1 MNRLELRKLSLE
13 FRRLSSNLL
22 NSTDDTADI
31 NLSRF
36 LKFIDG
42 NELISGI
49 IQDKI
54 SGVDYDFKECY
65 DIGSDDWAD
74 YTPPVDEAC
83 HIKAQ
88 YDYLNFINNENTV
101 NVRSQAMNYCWSDKK
116 INTIIQNFL
125 DMAFKPLIDF
135 INDQLSM
142 EMIVYDEKAKA
153 MGGNTYIQ
161 NIETVNGSAS
171 QQNSGVI
178 NTYNTTN
185 DTSSMLD
192 LIDKLLA
199 SLPEIQGV
207 DAEEIENVKDDLE
220 MVQEQLKTDN
230 PKKNRIGK
238 ALVGIKKFAGDFS
251 MKLAVT
257 LAAGAVTGADGKFE
271 RSGLGSDGK
280 CKEAT
285 NTAFNFLK
293 ANSNRISGSIS
304 TTTKDY
310 IINYQDL
317 QGIGMTDKLALPTL
331 IALSSVALG
340 KPVASSLA
348 VLGEISIAG
357 TLIKVD
363 ELANSLQVCLD
374 SGAKKVLLPIVSA
387 ADIGAVPS
395 DLIGCFNLI
404 FYSSAEDAV
413 YKALGVE

>member
-22 NSTDDTADI
+22 NSTNDTADI

-42 NELISGI
+42 NELISVI

-54 SGVDYDFKECY
+54 SGVDYDFKKCY
-65 DIGSDDWAD
+65 AIGCSGWAD
-74 YTPPVDEAC
+74 YNPPEDEAC

-125 DMAFKPLIDF
+125 DMVFKPLIDF

-142 EMIVYDEKAKA
+142 EMIAYDEEEKA

-185 DTSSMLD
+185 DTSSMLE

-207 DAEEIENVKDDLE
+207 DEEEIENVKDDLE

-257 LAAGAVTGADGKFE
+257 LAAGAVTGADWGMLLQQLE
-271 RSGLGSDGK
+271 
-280 CKEAT
+280 
-285 NTAFNFLK
+285 NFI
-293 ANSNRISGSIS
+293 R
-304 TTTKDY
+304 
-310 IINYQDL
+310 
-317 QGIGMTDKLALPTL
+317 
-331 IALSSVALG
+331 
-340 KPVASSLA
+340 
-348 VLGEISIAG
+348 
-357 TLIKVD
+357 
-363 ELANSLQVCLD
+363 
-374 SGAKKVLLPIVSA
+374 
-387 ADIGAVPS
+387 
-395 DLIGCFNLI
+395 
-404 FYSSAEDAV
+404 
-413 YKALGVE
+413 

>member
-1 MNRLELRKLSLE
+1 LSVLWGGYMNRLELRKLSLE

-22 NSTDDTADI
+22 NSTNDTADI

-42 NELISGI
+42 NELISVI

-54 SGVDYDFKECY
+54 SGVDYDFKKCY
-65 DIGSDDWAD
+65 AIGCSGWAD
-74 YTPPVDEAC
+74 YNPPEDEAC

-142 EMIVYDEKAKA
+142 EMIAYDEEEKA

-185 DTSSMLD
+185 DTSSMLE

-207 DAEEIENVKDDLE
+207 DEEEIENVKDDLE

-257 LAAGAVTGADGKFE
+257 LAAGAVTGADWGMLLQQLE
-271 RSGLGSDGK
+271 
-280 CKEAT
+280 
-285 NTAFNFLK
+285 NFI
-293 ANSNRISGSIS
+293 R
-304 TTTKDY
+304 
-310 IINYQDL
+310 
-317 QGIGMTDKLALPTL
+317 
-331 IALSSVALG
+331 
-340 KPVASSLA
+340 
-348 VLGEISIAG
+348 
-357 TLIKVD
+357 
-363 ELANSLQVCLD
+363 
-374 SGAKKVLLPIVSA
+374 
-387 ADIGAVPS
+387 
-395 DLIGCFNLI
+395 
-404 FYSSAEDAV
+404 
-413 YKALGVE
+413 

>member
-1 MNRLELRKLSLE
+1 MNRLGLRKLSLE

-36 LKFIDG
+36 LKFING

-65 DIGSDDWAD
+65 DIGSADWAD
-74 YTPPVDEAC
+74 YTPQVDEAC

-125 DMAFKPLIDF
+125 DMAFKPLIDY

-142 EMIVYDEKAKA
+142 EMIVYDEEEKA

-185 DTSSMLD
+185 DTGSMLE

-257 LAAGAVTGADGKFE
+257 LAAGAVTGADWGMLLQQLE
-271 RSGLGSDGK
+271 
-280 CKEAT
+280 
-285 NTAFNFLK
+285 NFI
-293 ANSNRISGSIS
+293 R
-304 TTTKDY
+304 
-310 IINYQDL
+310 
-317 QGIGMTDKLALPTL
+317 
-331 IALSSVALG
+331 
-340 KPVASSLA
+340 
-348 VLGEISIAG
+348 
-357 TLIKVD
+357 
-363 ELANSLQVCLD
+363 
-374 SGAKKVLLPIVSA
+374 
-387 ADIGAVPS
+387 
-395 DLIGCFNLI
+395 
-404 FYSSAEDAV
+404 
-413 YKALGVE
+413 

>member
-1 MNRLELRKLSLE
+1 MSVLWGGYMNRLELRKLSLE

-22 NSTDDTADI
+22 NSTNDTADI

-49 IQDKI
+49 LQDKI
-54 SGVDYDFKECY
+54 SGVDYDFKKCY
-65 DIGSDDWAD
+65 AIGCSGWAD
-74 YTPPVDEAC
+74 YNPPEDEAC

-125 DMAFKPLIDF
+125 DMAFKPLIDY

-142 EMIVYDEKAKA
+142 EMIVYDEEEKA

-185 DTSSMLD
+185 DTGSMLE

-257 LAAGAVTGADGKFE
+257 LAAGAVTGADWGILLQQLE
-271 RSGLGSDGK
+271 
-280 CKEAT
+280 
-285 NTAFNFLK
+285 NFI
-293 ANSNRISGSIS
+293 R
-304 TTTKDY
+304 
-310 IINYQDL
+310 
-317 QGIGMTDKLALPTL
+317 
-331 IALSSVALG
+331 
-340 KPVASSLA
+340 
-348 VLGEISIAG
+348 
-357 TLIKVD
+357 
-363 ELANSLQVCLD
+363 
-374 SGAKKVLLPIVSA
+374 
-387 ADIGAVPS
+387 
-395 DLIGCFNLI
+395 
-404 FYSSAEDAV
+404 
-413 YKALGVE
+413 

>member
-1 MNRLELRKLSLE
+1 MSVLWGGYMNRLELRKLSLE

-22 NSTDDTADI
+22 NSTNDTADI

-49 IQDKI
+49 LQDKI
-54 SGVDYDFKECY
+54 SGVDYDFKKCY
-65 DIGSDDWAD
+65 AIGCSGWAD
-74 YTPPVDEAC
+74 YNPPEDEAC

-125 DMAFKPLIDF
+125 DMAFKPLIDY

-142 EMIVYDEKAKA
+142 EMIVYDEEEKA

-161 NIETVNGSAS
+161 NIKTVNGSAS

-185 DTSSMLD
+185 DTGSMLE

-257 LAAGAVTGADGKFE
+257 LAAGAVTGADWGILLQQLE
-271 RSGLGSDGK
+271 
-280 CKEAT
+280 
-285 NTAFNFLK
+285 NFI
-293 ANSNRISGSIS
+293 R
-304 TTTKDY
+304 
-310 IINYQDL
+310 
-317 QGIGMTDKLALPTL
+317 
-331 IALSSVALG
+331 
-340 KPVASSLA
+340 
-348 VLGEISIAG
+348 
-357 TLIKVD
+357 
-363 ELANSLQVCLD
+363 
-374 SGAKKVLLPIVSA
+374 
-387 ADIGAVPS
+387 
-395 DLIGCFNLI
+395 
-404 FYSSAEDAV
+404 
-413 YKALGVE
+413 

>member
-22 NSTDDTADI
+22 NSTNDTADI

-42 NELISGI
+42 NELISVI

-54 SGVDYDFKECY
+54 SGVDYDFKKCY
-65 DIGSDDWAD
+65 AIGCSGWAD
-74 YTPPVDEAC
+74 YNPPEDEAC

-142 EMIVYDEKAKA
+142 EMIVYDEEEKA

-185 DTSSMLD
+185 DTSSMLE

-207 DAEEIENVKDDLE
+207 DEEEIENVKDDLE

-257 LAAGAVTGADGKFE
+257 LAAGAVTGADWGMLLQQLE
-271 RSGLGSDGK
+271 
-280 CKEAT
+280 
-285 NTAFNFLK
+285 NFI
-293 ANSNRISGSIS
+293 R
-304 TTTKDY
+304 
-310 IINYQDL
+310 
-317 QGIGMTDKLALPTL
+317 
-331 IALSSVALG
+331 
-340 KPVASSLA
+340 
-348 VLGEISIAG
+348 
-357 TLIKVD
+357 
-363 ELANSLQVCLD
+363 
-374 SGAKKVLLPIVSA
+374 
-387 ADIGAVPS
+387 
-395 DLIGCFNLI
+395 
-404 FYSSAEDAV
+404 
-413 YKALGVE
+413 

>member
-22 NSTDDTADI
+22 NSTNDTADI

-54 SGVDYDFKECY
+54 SGVDYDFKKCY
-65 DIGSDDWAD
+65 AIGCSGWAD
-74 YTPPVDEAC
+74 YNPPEDEAC

-88 YDYLNFINNENTV
+88 YDYLTFINSEDKV
-101 NVRSQAMNYCWSDKK
+101 NVQGQSMRYCWSSRK
-116 INTIIQNFL
+116 INDNIQSFL
-125 DMAFKPLIDF
+125 EMAFKPLIDF

-142 EMIVYDEKAKA
+142 EMIVLDEEAKA

-185 DTSSMLD
+185 DTSSILE

-238 ALVGIKKFAGDFS
+238 ALVGIKKFANDFS
-251 MKLAVT
+251 KELVVT
-257 LAAGAVTGADGKFE
+257 LAVGAVTGADWGMLLQQLE
-271 RSGLGSDGK
+271 
-280 CKEAT
+280 
-285 NTAFNFLK
+285 NFI
-293 ANSNRISGSIS
+293 R
-304 TTTKDY
+304 
-310 IINYQDL
+310 
-317 QGIGMTDKLALPTL
+317 
-331 IALSSVALG
+331 
-340 KPVASSLA
+340 
-348 VLGEISIAG
+348 
-357 TLIKVD
+357 
-363 ELANSLQVCLD
+363 
-374 SGAKKVLLPIVSA
+374 
-387 ADIGAVPS
+387 
-395 DLIGCFNLI
+395 
-404 FYSSAEDAV
+404 
-413 YKALGVE
+413 

>member
-1 MNRLELRKLSLE
+1 MNRLGLRKLSLE

-36 LKFIDG
+36 LKFING

-65 DIGSDDWAD
+65 DIGSADWAD
-74 YTPPVDEAC
+74 CTPPVDEAC

-125 DMAFKPLIDF
+125 DMAFKPIIDY

-142 EMIVYDEKAKA
+142 EMIVYDEEEKA

-185 DTSSMLD
+185 DTGSMLE

-257 LAAGAVTGADGKFE
+257 LAAGAVTGADWGMLLQQLE
-271 RSGLGSDGK
+271 
-280 CKEAT
+280 
-285 NTAFNFLK
+285 NFI
-293 ANSNRISGSIS
+293 R
-304 TTTKDY
+304 
-310 IINYQDL
+310 
-317 QGIGMTDKLALPTL
+317 
-331 IALSSVALG
+331 
-340 KPVASSLA
+340 
-348 VLGEISIAG
+348 
-357 TLIKVD
+357 
-363 ELANSLQVCLD
+363 
-374 SGAKKVLLPIVSA
+374 
-387 ADIGAVPS
+387 
-395 DLIGCFNLI
+395 
-404 FYSSAEDAV
+404 
-413 YKALGVE
+413 

>member
-22 NSTDDTADI
+22 NSTNDTADI

-49 IQDKI
+49 LQDKI
-54 SGVDYDFKECY
+54 SGVDYDFKKCY
-65 DIGSDDWAD
+65 AIGCSGWAD
-74 YTPPVDEAC
+74 YNPPEDEAC

-125 DMAFKPLIDF
+125 DMAFKPLIDY

-142 EMIVYDEKAKA
+142 EMIVYDEEEKA

-185 DTSSMLD
+185 DTGSMLE

-257 LAAGAVTGADGKFE
+257 LAAGAVTGADWGILLQQLE
-271 RSGLGSDGK
+271 
-280 CKEAT
+280 
-285 NTAFNFLK
+285 NFI
-293 ANSNRISGSIS
+293 R
-304 TTTKDY
+304 
-310 IINYQDL
+310 
-317 QGIGMTDKLALPTL
+317 
-331 IALSSVALG
+331 
-340 KPVASSLA
+340 
-348 VLGEISIAG
+348 
-357 TLIKVD
+357 
-363 ELANSLQVCLD
+363 
-374 SGAKKVLLPIVSA
+374 
-387 ADIGAVPS
+387 
-395 DLIGCFNLI
+395 
-404 FYSSAEDAV
+404 
-413 YKALGVE
+413 

>member
-22 NSTDDTADI
+22 NSTNDTADI

-36 LKFIDG
+36 SKFIDG

-54 SGVDYDFKECY
+54 SGVDYDFKKCY
-65 DIGSDDWAD
+65 AIGCSGWAD
-74 YTPPVDEAC
+74 YNPPEDEAC

-88 YDYLNFINNENTV
+88 YDYLTFINKENTV

-142 EMIVYDEKAKA
+142 EMIVYDEEAKA

-185 DTSSMLD
+185 DTSLMLE

-257 LAAGAVTGADGKFE
+257 LAAGAVTGADWGMLLQQLE
-271 RSGLGSDGK
+271 
-280 CKEAT
+280 
-285 NTAFNFLK
+285 NFI
-293 ANSNRISGSIS
+293 R
-304 TTTKDY
+304 
-310 IINYQDL
+310 
-317 QGIGMTDKLALPTL
+317 
-331 IALSSVALG
+331 
-340 KPVASSLA
+340 
-348 VLGEISIAG
+348 
-357 TLIKVD
+357 
-363 ELANSLQVCLD
+363 
-374 SGAKKVLLPIVSA
+374 
-387 ADIGAVPS
+387 
-395 DLIGCFNLI
+395 
-404 FYSSAEDAV
+404 
-413 YKALGVE
+413 

>member
-1 MNRLELRKLSLE
+1 MSVLWGGYMNRLELRKLSLE

-22 NSTDDTADI
+22 NSTNDTADI

-42 NELISGI
+42 NELISRI
-49 IQDKI
+49 IQDKM
-54 SGVDYDFKECY
+54 SGVDYDFKMCY
-65 DIGSDDWAD
+65 AIDRSGWAG
-74 YTPPVDEAC
+74 YNPPEDEAC

-101 NVRSQAMNYCWSDKK
+101 NVRNQAMKYYWSDKK

-142 EMIVYDEKAKA
+142 EMIVYDEEAKT

-185 DTSSMLD
+185 DTSSMLE

-257 LAAGAVTGADGKFE
+257 LAAGAVTGADWGMLLQQLE
-271 RSGLGSDGK
+271 
-280 CKEAT
+280 
-285 NTAFNFLK
+285 NFI
-293 ANSNRISGSIS
+293 R
-304 TTTKDY
+304 
-310 IINYQDL
+310 
-317 QGIGMTDKLALPTL
+317 
-331 IALSSVALG
+331 
-340 KPVASSLA
+340 
-348 VLGEISIAG
+348 
-357 TLIKVD
+357 
-363 ELANSLQVCLD
+363 
-374 SGAKKVLLPIVSA
+374 
-387 ADIGAVPS
+387 
-395 DLIGCFNLI
+395 
-404 FYSSAEDAV
+404 
-413 YKALGVE
+413 

>member
-22 NSTDDTADI
+22 NSTNDTADI

-42 NELISGI
+42 NELISVI

-54 SGVDYDFKECY
+54 SGVDYDFKKCY
-65 DIGSDDWAD
+65 AIGCSGWAD
-74 YTPPVDEAC
+74 YNPPEDEAC

-142 EMIVYDEKAKA
+142 EMIAYDEEEKA

-185 DTSSMLD
+185 DTSSMLE

-207 DAEEIENVKDDLE
+207 DEEEIENVKDDLE

-238 ALVGIKKFAGDFS
+238 ALVGIKKFVGDFS

-257 LAAGAVTGADGKFE
+257 LAAGAVTGADWGMLLQQLE
-271 RSGLGSDGK
+271 
-280 CKEAT
+280 
-285 NTAFNFLK
+285 NFI
-293 ANSNRISGSIS
+293 R
-304 TTTKDY
+304 
-310 IINYQDL
+310 
-317 QGIGMTDKLALPTL
+317 
-331 IALSSVALG
+331 
-340 KPVASSLA
+340 
-348 VLGEISIAG
+348 
-357 TLIKVD
+357 
-363 ELANSLQVCLD
+363 
-374 SGAKKVLLPIVSA
+374 
-387 ADIGAVPS
+387 
-395 DLIGCFNLI
+395 
-404 FYSSAEDAV
+404 
-413 YKALGVE
+413 

>member
-1 MNRLELRKLSLE
+1 MSVLWGGYMNRLELRKLSLE

-22 NSTDDTADI
+22 NSTNDTADI

-42 NELISGI
+42 NELISVI

-54 SGVDYDFKECY
+54 SGVDYDFKKCY
-65 DIGSDDWAD
+65 AIGCSGWAD
-74 YTPPVDEAC
+74 YNPPEDEAC

-142 EMIVYDEKAKA
+142 EMIAYDEEEKA

-185 DTSSMLD
+185 DTSSMLE

-207 DAEEIENVKDDLE
+207 DEVEIENVKDDLE

-257 LAAGAVTGADGKFE
+257 LAAGAVTGADWGMLLQQLE
-271 RSGLGSDGK
+271 
-280 CKEAT
+280 
-285 NTAFNFLK
+285 NFI
-293 ANSNRISGSIS
+293 R
-304 TTTKDY
+304 
-310 IINYQDL
+310 
-317 QGIGMTDKLALPTL
+317 
-331 IALSSVALG
+331 
-340 KPVASSLA
+340 
-348 VLGEISIAG
+348 
-357 TLIKVD
+357 
-363 ELANSLQVCLD
+363 
-374 SGAKKVLLPIVSA
+374 
-387 ADIGAVPS
+387 
-395 DLIGCFNLI
+395 
-404 FYSSAEDAV
+404 
-413 YKALGVE
+413 

>member
-13 FRRLSSNLL
+13 IRRLSSNLL

-54 SGVDYDFKECY
+54 SGVDYDFKKCY
-65 DIGSDDWAD
+65 AIGCSGWAD
-74 YTPPVDEAC
+74 YNPPVDEAC
-83 HIKAQ
+83 HIKVQ

-142 EMIVYDEKAKA
+142 EMIVLDEEAKA

-185 DTSSMLD
+185 DTRSMLE

-207 DAEEIENVKDDLE
+207 YAEEIENVKDDLE
-220 MVQEQLKTDN
+220 IVKEQLKTDN

-257 LAAGAVTGADGKFE
+257 LAAGAVTGADWGMLLQQLE
-271 RSGLGSDGK
+271 
-280 CKEAT
+280 
-285 NTAFNFLK
+285 NFI
-293 ANSNRISGSIS
+293 R
-304 TTTKDY
+304 
-310 IINYQDL
+310 
-317 QGIGMTDKLALPTL
+317 
-331 IALSSVALG
+331 
-340 KPVASSLA
+340 
-348 VLGEISIAG
+348 
-357 TLIKVD
+357 
-363 ELANSLQVCLD
+363 
-374 SGAKKVLLPIVSA
+374 
-387 ADIGAVPS
+387 
-395 DLIGCFNLI
+395 
-404 FYSSAEDAV
+404 
-413 YKALGVE
+413 